1 MSNTVVYKG
10 WISIGPPRKGRD
22 DTVILSPNRFFYR
35 PKKHVIAEK
44 IAADICKYGSYVNM
58 TMWTGYHKIKPNK
71 KYLSRSFMGL
81 ISAEYSEISNAA
93 HYRYTYDS
101 INIDSSDFLAELAGY
116 YHHYCII
123 EITYHK
129 TEYDMISH
137 EMELILLLNHNL

>member
-10 WISIGPPRKGRD
+10 WISVSPPRRGRD

-44 IAADICKYGSYVNM
+44 IATDIYKHGPYVNM
-58 TMWTGYHKIKPNK
+58 TMWASYYKIKPHK
-71 KYLSRSFMGL
+71 DHISHSFMGL
-81 ISAEYSEISNAA
+81 ISAEYSEISNAY
-93 HYRYTYDS
+93 HYRYTQDS
-101 INIDSSDFLAELAGY
+101 INMGSSDFLAELVRY
-116 YHHYCII
+116 HHHYCII

-137 EMELILLLNHNL
+137 EMELILLLNRNL